1 MTTMLDFWC
10 STQLI
15 KKVQVSS
22 LVLCLILTLCGIIF
36 ISLNFA
42 LGVLAGG
49 IVASFNFY
57 CLQTALRKIFDQHAV
72 LGIRTIYYV
81 TYYLRLIIMGIV
93 LYELIVKKLVH
104 PLGLITGLS
113 VIVINIMVIAF
124 TELWKI
130 IGTKE
135 AT

>member
-1 MTTMLDFWC
+1 MLDFWR
-10 STQLI
+10 SAQLI

-22 LVLCLILTLCGIIF
+22 LVLCLILTLAGGIF
-36 ISLNFA
+36 ISVNFA

-49 IVASFNFY
+49 IIAGFNFHW
-57 CLQTALRKIFDQHAV
+57 LQKALGKIFDQQVV
-72 LGIRTIYYV
+72 LGSKAIYYV
-81 TYYLRLIIMGIV
+81 KYYLRLIIVGIV
-93 LYELIVKKLVH
+93 LYELVANKMVH

-113 VIVINIMVIAF
+113 VVVINIMVIAF

-130 IGTKE
+130 IRAKE

>member
-1 MTTMLDFWC
+1 MLDFWC

-15 KKVQVSS
+15 KKIQVSS
-22 LVLCLILTLCGIIF
+22 LVLCLILTIF
-36 ISLNFA
+36 GVIFVSVDFA

-49 IVASFNFY
+49 IIAGFNFY
-57 CLQTALRKIFDQHAV
+57 WLQTALRKIFDQQVAF
-72 LGIRTIYYV
+72 GQKAIYYAK
-81 TYYLRLIIMGIV
+81 YYLRLIIIAIV
-93 LYELIVKKLVH
+93 LYELIVNKMVH
-104 PLGLITGLS
+104 PLGLIIGLS

-130 IGTKE
+130 IRTKE

>member
-1 MTTMLDFWC
+1 MLHFW
-10 STQLI
+10 SSAQLI
-15 KKVQVSS
+15 KRVQVSS
-22 LVLCLILTLCGIIF
+22 LVLCLILTLFSVIF

-57 CLQTALRKIFDQHAV
+57 WLQTALRKIFDQHV
-72 LGIRTIYYV
+72 VRRTKVIYYIK
-81 TYYLRLIIMGIV
+81 YYLRLIIVGVV
-93 LYELIVKKLVH
+93 LYEMIVNNIVH
-104 PLGLITGLS
+104 LLGLIVGLS

-130 IGTKE
+130 IRTKE
-135 AT
+135 AI